1 MEATETL
8 NTFEANLSFG
18 KKFFTFSRD
27 ETTRA
32 RTLDETES
40 QREKT
45 FAERERESSN
55 TTNNG

>member
-1 MEATETL
+1 MEEAFV
-8 NTFEANLSFG
+8 TFRA
-18 KKFFTFSRD
+18 D
-27 ETTRA
+27 ETTHA
-32 RTLDETES
+32 NTLDETES